1 MEDEVIV
8 DLFWDRD
15 DNALKLLEEKYGTD
29 FLRMSFRIL
38 NNKEDSEECVN
49 DAYLKT
55 WNSIPEARP
64 NSLFAYVGK
73 IVRRLSINRIKMNKA
88 QKRGGDDTALLL
100 SELSECIS
108 AKENV
113 ESEIEYQELSKNIS
127 EFLFSLKQEQ
137 RMIFVERYWYA
148 KPIKEIA
155 NKYKISIKKT
165 ESILFRCRKKL
176 HDFLDE
182 RRYFV

>member
-8 DLFWDRD
+8 DLFWERN
-15 DNALKLLEEKYGTD
+15 DNALKMLEDKYGKD
-29 FLRMSFRIL
+29 FYRMSYQIL

-55 WNSIPEARP
+55 WNSIPDARP
-64 NSLFAYVGK
+64 TSLFAYVGK
-73 IVRRLSINRIKMNKA
+73 IVRRLSINRIKMNSA
-88 QKRGGDDTALLL
+88 QKRGGDETALLL
-100 SELSECIS
+100 SELNECIS
-108 AKENV
+108 ANESV

-127 EFLFSLKQEQ
+127 EFLFELKQEQ

-148 KPIKEIA
+148 KPVKEIA

-165 ESILFRCRKKL
+165 ESILFRCRKGL
-176 HDFLDE
+176 HEFLKE